1 MWHGN
6 LTCIIHLAE
15 DYQIFTKMPTISVD
29 REQLMTALGQTM
41 TEQEFDEL
49 CFEFGL
55 ELDEVV
61 HEDDGKITYKIEVG
75 ANRYDLLCLEGLVR
89 NLLIF
94 QGKMK
99 VPKYKSVKPKN
110 PQKLIIDSSTAVI
123 RPHCLLATIR
133 NIKFTK
139 EIYDSFIDLQ
149 DKLHQNL
156 ARKRSLVAI
165 GTHDLDKIQGPFRYV
180 AEPPSQI
187 KFVPLNQVKDYTA
200 NELMELYATDSHL
213 KAYLPIIKDSP
224 VYPVI
229 YDANNVVLSMPPII
243 NGNHSKI
250 TLDTTNVLIELTAT
264 DLTKAKIVLDTLV
277 AMFSIYCKEKFV
289 VESGE
294 VTTPEGTTLTYPTL
308 QYRQETINKDE
319 VNKII
324 GIQLESSKVAELL
337 SKMSLPATVSNQDT
351 NKVIVE
357 IGPTRHD
364 ILHACD
370 IIEDVAIAYGYN
382 NIEKTL
388 PKSLTIANQQ
398 PINKLTDLLR
408 NSVAQSGFT
417 EALTFSLCSRDDVSV
432 KLRQPFEEGEVVHIG
447 NPKTLEFQVAR
458 TTLLPGLL
466 KTVQANRK
474 MPLPIKL
481 FEISDVVIRDPT
493 NEVGAKNERRIC
505 ALNYNKSPGFE
516 TVHGLLDRIMQLLE
530 VPLAKSKDSFDGY
543 RLNGM
548 DDPTFQPGRCAEIVA
563 CGKVIGKLGVLH
575 PETITKFELT
585 CPCAAMEINIEPFL

>member
-1 MWHGN
+1 
-6 LTCIIHLAE
+6 
-15 DYQIFTKMPTISVD
+15 MPTIGVD
-29 REQLMTALGQTM
+29 REQLMTALGQSM
-41 TEQEFDEL
+41 SEEEFDEL

-61 HEDDGKITYKIEVG
+61 KEDDGKVTYKIEVG

-94 QGKMK
+94 QNKMK
-99 VPKYKSVKPKN
+99 VPHYKSVKPKN
-110 PQKLIIDSSTAVI
+110 PQKLSIDSSTSCI
-123 RPHCLLATIR
+123 RPHCLATVLR
-133 NIKFTK
+133 NVKFTK
-139 EIYDSFIDLQ
+139 ERYDSFIDLQ

-180 AEPPSQI
+180 AQKPNEI
-187 KFVPLNQVKDYTA
+187 KFVPLNQVKEYTA
-200 NELMELYATDSHL
+200 VELMEMYAADSHL

-243 NGNHSKI
+243 NGNHSKL
-250 TLDTTNVLIELTAT
+250 TLETKNVFIELTAT
-264 DLTKAKIVLDTLV
+264 DLTKAKMVLDTLV
-277 AMFSIYCKEKFV
+277 TMFSEYCSEPFV
-289 VESGE
+289 VESAE
-294 VTTPEGTTLTYPTL
+294 VTTADGKVLTYPTL
-308 QYRQETINKDE
+308 QYRKETVNTDE
-319 VNKII
+319 VNKLV
-324 GIQLESSKVAELL
+324 GIQIPSNEVARLL
-337 SKMSLPATVSNQDT
+337 SKMSLPSTVSKADKNMVD
-351 NKVIVE
+351 VE

-370 IIEDVAIAYGYN
+370 IVEDVAIAYGYN

-408 NSVAQSGFT
+408 QSVAESGFT
-417 EALTFSLCSRDDVSV
+417 EALTFSLCSRDDVST
-432 KLRQPFEEGEVVHIG
+432 KLRKPLNDGEVVHIG
-447 NPKTLEFQVAR
+447 NPKTLDFQVAR

-474 MPLPIKL
+474 MPLPLKL
-481 FEISDVVIRDPT
+481 FEISDVVLRDAT
-493 NEVGAKNERRIC
+493 KDVGARNERRLC
-505 ALNYNKSPGFE
+505 AVNYNKTPGFE

-530 VPLAKSKDSFDGY
+530 VPPSSSKDSLDGY
-543 RLNGM
+543 RLKGV
-548 DDPTFQPGRCAEIVA
+548 DDHTFQPGRCAEIIA

-585 CPCAAMEINIEPFL
+585 CPCAAMEISIEPFL